1 MPTLDWRRLAKT
13 TTSAR
18 YPSPSPGCDEIRLL
32 YDHAYGQNSPTD
44 CDCFHCWLRDTEF
57 TGLRIPLAG
66 EWIEAAWSSTSSLQ
80 V

>member
-1 MPTLDWRRLAKT
+1 MEHCHDWQEL
-13 TTSAR
+13 
-18 YPSPSPGCDEIRLL
+18 
-32 YDHAYGQNSPTD
+32 
-44 CDCFHCWLRDTEF
+44 LRDTEF